1 MVMMLA
7 PSRVAGEDGAA
18 AAAAEGAETAA
29 KPRKAPQ
36 QKAPGSAEPVEI
48 NPEQI

>member
-7 PSRVAGEDGAA
+7 PSRVALEDNAGARDDDGA
-18 AAAAEGAETAA
+18 EA

-36 QKAPGSAEPVEI
+36 QRAPGSAEPAEI